1 MASPR
6 PGQDIQEEIKCPI
19 CLEYLTDPV
28 TLECGHNF
36 CRACISDYCEKWEEH
51 ESLECPV
58 CRAKIQK
65 GNLRPNWQLANVVE
79 GIKHLEFVPG
89 AEDLCV
95 SHKKELSLFCEED
108 GVAVCV
114 ACERSPEHSSHKV
127 LLIEKASQKYK
138 EQIQDALEF
147 LREERKRLED
157 LRVNESQKH
166 QEYQEMTKA
175 ERQKVVSEFKRLH
188 QMLEKQEQLLL
199 ARLAELEREIEKSQ
213 EETVT
218 KLSDKMSHLNCL
230 IREMESKCQQQ
241 SRYLL
246 QDIKSTLSRCKKEQ
260 FQLLG
265 GISPEL
271 QTRLNNWS
279 ELNLRETF
287 SLLQDSGKVCPDFT
301 NHRIKEFVKHIPVS
315 GYFTNILVYIFC
327 DHIVFPDNLQSYLE
341 KGSYSKVM
349 VTLDPHT
356 AHPCLVL
363 SVDWRSVRRADTQQH
378 LPNNPERFDRH
389 CCVLGREGF
398 TSGRHCWEVEVQEW
412 GFWAMGVAKES
423 VKRKGKIHISPEEGI
438 WAVQRGLG
446 QFQAL
451 MSPHPTPLSLR
462 QAPSRVRVC
471 LDYAGRRVSFL
482 DADTEDPIYVFQ
494 PASFNGDRIRPWL
507 CLGGVEVKLRLCH

>member
-1 MASPR
+1 MALPR

-36 CRACISDYCEKWEEH
+36 CRACIGDYCEKWEEH

-89 AEDLCV
+89 VEDLCV

-108 GVAVCV
+108 GAAVCV
-114 ACERSPEHSSHKV
+114 VCERSPEHSSHKV

-138 EQIQDALEF
+138 EQIQDELEF
-147 LREERKRLED
+147 LREERKRLEG
-157 LRVNESQKH
+157 LRVSESQKQ

-218 KLSDKMSHLNCL
+218 RLSDKISHLNCL

-287 SLLQDSGKVCPDFT
+287 SLLQD
-301 NHRIKEFVKHIPVS
+301 
-315 GYFTNILVYIFC
+315 
-327 DHIVFPDNLQSYLE
+327 NLQSYLE
-341 KGSYSKVM
+341 KGSYSKVT

-438 WAVQRGLG
+438 WAVQRELG
-446 QFQAL
+446 RFQAL
-451 MSPHPTPLSLR
+451 TSSHPTPLSLR
-462 QAPSRVRVC
+462 RAPNRVRVC

-482 DADTEDPIYVFQ
+482 DGDTKDPIYVFQ

-507 CLGGVEVKLRLCH
+507 CLGGVEVELRLCH